1 MLSRMSKIACLT
13 LDVEADHHDLVAPR
27 LFTQVLNEAETWAW
41 LGHVSATRGVPITAF
56 VVGELLETQPGLAAR
71 LAETCAEIGLH
82 SYSHQAATADSL
94 EEIQRGKAAFR
105 AVFGQDPVGYRAPL
119 GLITQAGWERL
130 RAEGFAYDSS
140 IYPSVRPGLFNGLA
154 RPTEPWCLA
163 GEPPLVELPLATLPR
178 LRLVLSA
185 SYVKLLGRGLY
196 RSLLTVGGL
205 PDVAVI
211 DCHLHDLTFATEAY
225 PFLPARW
232 KVVYGCNRNGGRAA
246 LTWILDM
253 LRARGYTFC
262 TMAQAA
268 AMVRARAVKRGD
280 HA

>member
-1 MLSRMSKIACLT
+1 MLNRMSKIACLT

-27 LFTQVLNEAETWAW
+27 LLTQVLNDTETWAW
-41 LGHVSATRGVPITAF
+41 LRRFSAARGVPITAF
-56 VVGELLETQPGLAAR
+56 VVGELLETQAGLAAR
-71 LAETCAEIGLH
+71 LTETCAEIGLH
-82 SYSHQAATADSL
+82 SFSHRPAMADSL

-105 AVFGQDPVGYRAPL
+105 AAFGQDPTGYRAPL

-130 RAEGFAYDSS
+130 RAEGFVYDSS
-140 IYPSVRPGLFNGLA
+140 IYPSLRPGLFNGLA

-163 GEPPLVELPLATLPR
+163 GEPPLVELPLATLSR
-178 LRLVLSA
+178 LRLILST
-185 SYVKLLGRGLY
+185 SYVKLLGSRLY
-196 RSLLTVGGL
+196 RLLLTVGGL
-205 PDVAVI
+205 PAVAVI
-211 DCHLHDLTFATEAY
+211 DCHLHDLTFAAEAY

-232 KVVYGCNRNGGRAA
+232 QVVYGRNRNGGRAA

-268 AMVRARAVKRGD
+268 MMVRARAAKRGD